1 MYKITGTKPRGLTEI
16 GQSINCMRMLSRSRW
31 KPCAG
36 ICMDGDWGAGVLSGK
51 EAKVGVGRGPSGAY
65 TQTGPSQRAI
75 VLKRTAG

>member
-36 ICMDGDWGAGVLSGK
+36 ICMDGDGGGSALREGSKGGGGKRAFVSLYPQAGL
-51 EAKVGVGRGPSGAY
+51 
-65 TQTGPSQRAI
+65 SQRTT

>member
-1 MYKITGTKPRGLTEI
+1 
-16 GQSINCMRMLSRSRW
+16 
-31 KPCAG
+31 
-36 ICMDGDWGAGVLSGK
+36 MDGDWGAGVLSGK

>member
-36 ICMDGDWGAGVLSGK
+36 ICVDGDGGQECPQGRKQRWGWDPGDL
-51 EAKVGVGRGPSGAY
+51 PN
-65 TQTGPSQRAI
+65 TGIEPTWQANS
-75 VLKRTAG
+75 LPLNH